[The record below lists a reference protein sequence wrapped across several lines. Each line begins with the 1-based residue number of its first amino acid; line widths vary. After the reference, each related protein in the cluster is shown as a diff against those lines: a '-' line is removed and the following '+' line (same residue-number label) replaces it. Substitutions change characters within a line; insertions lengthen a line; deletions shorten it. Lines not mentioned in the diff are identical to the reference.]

1 MLFHNGRP
9 AAKFN
14 DSEYTLEMFSRFIT
28 KYTGMKSFVSVII
41 LTLWVSSSDSKA
53 TGCKLNG
60 QGLIPGWYS
69 TFFFFFCKHI
79 QYGSGEPS
87 TLLSSKY
94 QRLCFQEQRQPEH
107 LANNLPQPPIQWALR
122 TLSPW
127 MKWPECE
134 AGHSLLSTTKIE
146 NECNLYLYHINA

>member
-41 LTLWVSSSDSKA
+41 LTLRVSSSDSKA

-69 TFFFFFCKHI
+69 TFFFRKHI

-107 LANNLPQPPIQWALR
+107 LANNLPPSSYKVEDFLPHRQCGR
-122 TLSPW
+122 YS
-127 MKWPECE
+127 
-134 AGHSLLSTTKIE
+134 
-146 NECNLYLYHINA
+146 LYHLPFLTLCHNHY